1 MTTPPLPRS
10 LTSSLLGLAIAA
22 AFCWPVG
29 PARATG
35 VEFPELASLLAEV
48 APESTLVIVPVR
60 AMDQIARDQAD
71 AEAVARTVDDTI
83 VMARGALARAQAQVD
98 VKKTE
103 VENVKARA
111 KAAKEAK
118 NEAEQKDLERQ
129 QKQLELAQKRLERIR
144 DMRGAEAEFAQ
155 SQKVEANTR
164 VQLSQAERALVD
176 SRAALDALGTS
187 APSTAQLEKYLAQ
200 KREVG
205 KAEARLLES
214 TKELASKRDDVAS
227 KARAL
232 ADRRLAV
239 IAIDQEIAARK
250 Q

>member
-1 MTTPPLPRS
+1 VLIA
-10 LTSSLLGLAIAA
+10 LAIAA
-22 AFCWPVG
+22 AGFL
-29 PARATG
+29 PAPSANAAG
-35 VEFPELASLLAEV
+35 VEFPELSPLLAEV
-48 APESTLVIVPVR
+48 APESTLVVVPVR
-60 AMDQIARDQAD
+60 AGDEIARDQAE

-103 VENVKARA
+103 VENVKARV

-129 QKQLELAQKRLERIR
+129 QKELELAQKRLERIR

-155 SQKVEANTR
+155 AQKVEANTR
-164 VQLSQAERALVD
+164 VQFNQAERALLD
-176 SRAALDALGTS
+176 ARSALDALGST
-187 APSTAQLEKYLAQ
+187 APSTAQLEKYLSQ

-205 KAEARLLES
+205 KAESRLLES
-214 TKELASKRDDVAS
+214 AKELANKRDDIAS